1 MQELLSGYQRFREQT
16 LEPQRS
22 RWHALGEGQYPRT
35 MVIGCCDSRVDP
47 ATIFD
52 QPPGE
57 LFVVRNVAN
66 LVPPC
71 EPDGTYHGT
80 SSALEFAV
88 TALKIREI
96 VVLGH
101 ASCGGVE
108 AARKG
113 AAPEGSFVGRWVGL
127 LDEARARLDE
137 AGWPEDDAEAQ
148 LALELMGIRVSLDRL
163 RTFPFVASRLEAG
176 NLALRGAHFGIA
188 DGALRVMGEDGTFSL
203 VNGAPER

>member
-1 MQELLSGYQRFREQT
+1 MQHLLDGYQRFREHT
-16 LEPQRS
+16 LEPQRT
-22 RWHALGEGQYPRT
+22 RWRALGEGQYPRT
-35 MVIGCCDSRVDP
+35 MVVGCCDSRVDP

-71 EPDGTYHGT
+71 EPDGSYHGT

-88 TALKIREI
+88 TALR
-96 VVLGH
+96 VSTVLVLGH

-113 AAPEGSFVGRWVGL
+113 VSQNPAMVGSFIGKWVSL
-127 LDEARARLDE
+127 LDEARQRLKRE
-137 AGWPEDDAEAQ
+137 GWPKDEAEAQ
-148 LALELMGIRVSLDRL
+148 LALELMGVRVSIDRL
-163 RTFPFVASRLEAG
+163 RTFPFIKTRLDAG
-176 NLALRGAHFGIA
+176 NIELRGAHFGIG
-188 DGALRVMGEDGTFSL
+188 DGALRVMGEDGTFSP
-203 VNGAPER
+203 VT